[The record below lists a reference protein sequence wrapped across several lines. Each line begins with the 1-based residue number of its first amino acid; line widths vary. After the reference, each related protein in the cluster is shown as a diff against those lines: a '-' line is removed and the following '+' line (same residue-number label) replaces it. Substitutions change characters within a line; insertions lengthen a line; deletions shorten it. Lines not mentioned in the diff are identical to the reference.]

1 MCWGSFRDTERM
13 QTFNKAFTRVNIKT
27 KMLRGSIFCMN
38 YLDENTPVKL
48 AIKIDKQVVEPN
60 IPIF

>member
-13 QTFNKAFTRVNIKT
+13 QIFNKAFTRVNIKT

-48 AIKIDKQVVEPN
+48 A
-60 IPIF
+60 